1 MKYQNRIE
9 TLPALCL
16 HGFVMADVEM
26 CEPGEEETKEKVVGR
41 RGTGGKYFLQCC
53 NVVQIVSVLWYC
65 QRDDLSS
72 IPVV

>member
-1 MKYQNRIE
+1 MKYRIHIE

-26 CEPGEEETKEKVVGR
+26 CEPGEEETKEKVVGW
-41 RGTGGKYFLQCC
+41 RGTEGKYFLHCC

-65 QRDDLSS
+65 QHDDLSS
-72 IPVV
+72 TRVV